1 MSRRGLIIVVF
12 FAALAGGLISV
23 GFYTLVV
30 QPEHPEPAYKSIAE
44 HQKVALRTE
53 EYRAPNVTVPDG
65 LNFIES
71 AAIATKTVVYIESR
85 QTGLLSNYGPMPSIG
100 SGSGVIISD
109 DGYIVTN
116 NHVIEDAEEI
126 LVTLHDNR
134 RYTAKLIGTDPST
147 DLALLSIDEKE
158 LPFMK
163 YGDSDGL
170 LIGEWV
176 LAVGNPFNLNST
188 VTAGIVSAKTRAIG
202 VLENQNSLRIESFIQ
217 TDAAVNPGNSGGA
230 LVDLTG
236 ELIGI
241 NTAIATRTGSYS
253 GYSFAIPVTLVKKVM
268 DDLLEFGVVQRGLLG
283 ISIRDVSDVSKREDL
298 DVLNGVYVVT
308 VNSNTAAEEAG
319 LEDGDIIVSIDD
331 KDVLNVSELQELVA
345 RNRPGDD
352 VKVTFIRDGKEH
364 NVVATLRN
372 YVGDTETIVKTEDA
386 VLEGATFENITN
398 RDANRYDINGGVKVT
413 EIQSGRWKDTGMDEG
428 FIITEID
435 KIRIGSVGDLK
446 RVLSNKVGDRI
457 IVKGVESEGERSS
470 FSMDW

>member
-1 MSRRGLIIVVF
+1 MSKRGLIIVVF

-23 GFYTLVV
+23 GIYSLLV
-30 QPEHPEPAYKSIAE
+30 QPPPPEPLYSSISE
-44 HQKVALRTE
+44 HQKVSLKADT
-53 EYRAPNVTVPDG
+53 YITPKVTVPDG
-65 LNFIES
+65 LNFIKS
-71 AAIATKTVVYIESR
+71 AAIATKSVVHIESR
-85 QTGLLSNYGPMPSIG
+85 KTGLLSNYGPMASIS

-116 NHVIEDAEEI
+116 NHVIEGAEEI
-126 LVTLHDNR
+126 MVTLHNNQ
-134 RYTAKLIGTDPST
+134 RYTGKLIGTDPST
-147 DLALLSIDEKE
+147 DLALLKIEEME
-158 LPFMK
+158 LPFLK
-163 YGDSDGL
+163 YGDSDAL

-202 VLENQNSLRIESFIQ
+202 VLERENSLRIESFIQ

-230 LVDLTG
+230 LVDLKG
-236 ELIGI
+236 ELVGI

-253 GYSFAIPVTLVKKVM
+253 GYSFAVPVTLVKKVM

-283 ISIRDVSDVSKREDL
+283 INIMDVSKVSKRENL
-298 DVLNGVYVVT
+298 DVVNGVYVST

-319 LEDGDIIVSIDD
+319 LEDGDIIVSIND

-352 VKVTFIRDGKEH
+352 IKVTFLRDGKKH
-364 NVVATLRN
+364 SVVATLRN
-372 YVGDTETIVKTEDA
+372 YVGDTETIVRTEDA
-386 VLEGATFENITN
+386 VLEGATFENITT
-398 RDANRYDINGGVKVT
+398 RDAYRFDINGGVKVT
-413 EIQSGRWKDTGMDEG
+413 EIKSGRWKDTGIDEG

-457 IVKGVESEGERSS
+457 VVRGVEPDGERSF

>member
-1 MSRRGLIIVVF
+1 MVF

-398 RDANRYDINGGVKVT
+398 RDANRYDIDWGVKVT